1 MNQLGSF
8 EDTIEKGQSGV
19 KQAVKSAQTGAT
31 NFAKTAAGQTSN
43 SSLSDSGIN
52 ETNAQN
58 PAQQQM
64 SDDDAQKFLQDL
76 YGVKTPA
83 QNLNQ
88 QNPSQPAQ
96 ANSLPAAKKPTQNQ
110 QTVKAAL
117 GLELSK
123 KPQEKV
129 PTTKDTLKAALGIPG
144 EKPALDA
151 PSVRETVTTAMGL
164 PDILSSGVKTPEEEA
179 KMEALRGQLH
189 GEYYRKLTKP
199 QQQAEE
205 TVVDKLEREDQEKK
219 MEDIETQKEK
229 PPPLPATVK
238 QGTGENI
245 VGVSG

>member
-8 EDTIEKGQSGV
+8 EDVIEKGQSSV
-19 KQAVKSAQTGAT
+19 KNVTKSAQQGAA

-43 SSLSDSGIN
+43 TNPSDAGVN
-52 ETNAQN
+52 EVNAAN

-76 YGVKTPA
+76 YGVKKPTQDP
-83 QNLNQ
+83 NQ
-88 QNPSQPAQ
+88 QSQPAQ

-117 GLELSK
+117 GLEKSG
-123 KPQEKV
+123 KPHEKV
-129 PTTKDTLKAALGIPG
+129 STPKETIKAALGIPG
-144 EKPALDA
+144 EKPKEHA
-151 PSVRETVTTAMGL
+151 PSPRETIASAIGL
-164 PDILSSGVKTPEEEA
+164 PDILNDKKTPEEEA

-199 QQQAEE
+199 QQQEE
-205 TVVDKLEREDQEKK
+205 ESVVDKLEREDQEEK
-219 MEDIETQKEK
+219 MADLETDKEK
-229 PPPLPATVK
+229 PPPLPATTK
-238 QGTGENI
+238 QGTGENV

>member
-8 EDTIEKGQSGV
+8 EDVIEKGQSSV
-19 KQAVKSAQTGAT
+19 KQTAKSAQAGASK
-31 NFAKTAAGQTSN
+31 FAKTAVGQTSN
-43 SSLSDSGIN
+43 STPSDTGVN
-52 ETNAQN
+52 EANAQN

-76 YGVKTPA
+76 YGVKSPT
-83 QNLNQ
+83 QNQSQLS
-88 QNPSQPAQ
+88 SQPLQGVALQ
-96 ANSLPAAKKPTQNQ
+96 NQKISQNQ

-117 GLELSK
+117 GLVGSSK
-123 KPQEKV
+123 PHEKV
-129 PTTKDTLKAALGIPG
+129 PTPKETIKAALGIPG
-144 EKPALDA
+144 EKPHEEA

-164 PDILSSGVKTPEEEA
+164 PDLLNDKKTPEEEA

-199 QQQAEE
+199 QQQEEE

-219 MEDIETQKEK
+219 MEDLETNKEK
-229 PPPLPATVK
+229 PPPLPATTK
-238 QGTGENI
+238 QGTGENV